1 MIVPVKTGNHYKLK
15 KIDSWL
21 SRNDR
26 MKQQSYTKQFILLSV
41 LLVIL
46 FFVNISLGSVSIP
59 LEDILKTITGNIPA
73 KESWEI
79 IILNFRIPKAIT
91 AILVGSGLSIC
102 GLLMQT
108 LFRNPL
114 AGPFVLG
121 ISSGASLGV
130 AILILGST
138 VFGGFL
144 MANSISNWSLPI
156 AASLGAF
163 LVLTAIIIAANKV
176 KDIMSILII
185 GLMFGSLTSA
195 VISVLAY
202 FSEADQIQQYLFWSF
217 GSLGNLSWNEL
228 IVFAII
234 YTIGILG
241 TISVIKPLNSFL
253 LGKNYA
259 KSLGINIKKNRNIIL
274 LITSF
279 LTGVIT
285 AFSGPIAFVGLAVP
299 HIARMI
305 FTTSNHKILIPAVI
319 ILGAIV
325 LLICDSIAQ
334 LPTSE
339 FTLPINAITSLF
351 GAPIVIWL
359 LIRKK
364 RIFV

>member
-1 MIVPVKTGNHYKLK
+1 MNQPNYKKHFL
-15 KIDSWL
+15 
-21 SRNDR
+21 
-26 MKQQSYTKQFILLSV
+26 LLSV
-41 LLVIL
+41 LLILL
-46 FFVNISLGSVSIP
+46 FFTNISLGSVSIP
-59 LEDILKTITGNIPA
+59 LQDIFKVLIGENSS

-91 AILVGSGLSIC
+91 AILVGSGLSVS

-130 AILILGST
+130 ALSLLGSSL
-138 VFGGFL
+138 FGGVLLSENFT
-144 MANSISNWSLPI
+144 NWSLPI

-163 LVLTAIIIAANKV
+163 LVLSAVIITANSV
-176 KDIMSILII
+176 RNTMSILII
-185 GLMFGSLTSA
+185 GLMFGSFASA
-195 VISVLAY
+195 IISVLSY
-202 FSEADQIQQYLFWSF
+202 FSEATKLQQFLFWSF

-228 IVFAII
+228 LVFGVFYVIALC
-234 YTIGILG
+234 GIFPVLK
-241 TISVIKPLNSFL
+241 SLNSLL
-253 LGKNYA
+253 LGENYA
-259 KSLGINIKKNRNIIL
+259 KSLGIPIQKTRNIIL
-274 LITSF
+274 LITSL

-299 HIARMI
+299 HLARMF
-305 FTTSNHKILIPAVI
+305 FTTSNHKILVPATAVI
-319 ILGAIV
+319 GAIV

-339 FTLPINAITSLF
+339 YTLPINAITSLF

-364 RIFV
+364 KLFV